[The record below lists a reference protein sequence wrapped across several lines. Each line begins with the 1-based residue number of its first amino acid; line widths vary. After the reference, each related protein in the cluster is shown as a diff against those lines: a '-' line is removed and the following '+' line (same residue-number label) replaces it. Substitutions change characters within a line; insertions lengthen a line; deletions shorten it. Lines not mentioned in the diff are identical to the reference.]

1 MVQDKTDESN
11 GEKNVR
17 EEREERNVEDGEMTE
32 AAREAEE
39 AGSERVAFKEEDE
52 VETQQSLEATST
64 PTDPKGHPWCRRI
77 QMKDTTWSINWFLP
91 NSTS

>member
-1 MVQDKTDESN
+1 MGKECARR
-11 GEKNVR
+11 EKEKKGMLR
-17 EEREERNVEDGEMTE
+17 MGEMTE

-64 PTDPKGHPWCRRI
+64 PLIPKGIRGAGES
-77 QMKDTTWSINWFLP
+77 K
-91 NSTS
+91 